1 MMFMAAGALIQ
12 AGVEID
18 WHLARNT
25 GHGIDPES
33 LELGAKFL
41 RNTLVPKG

>member
-1 MMFMAAGALIQ
+1 VLQQIGAK
-12 AGVEID
+12 AD

-33 LELGAKFL
+33 LELAAKFL
-41 RNTLVPKG
+41 EAPPA